1 MKDILDSI
9 LSGNAADVSIIPVMN
24 IDTSNPV
31 GDMEMPETLPILTLR
46 NAILFPETVIPITVG
61 REKSIRL
68 VNEAYKSNKL
78 LGAVAQ
84 IDVKTEDPGPDDI
97 YEVGTLGRIIKIIEM
112 PDSSITAIVQ
122 GIKRFRLTAV
132 PVTVPYLMGN
142 VIYLNDIVPEKGD
155 ADMDALADSIKEAAQ
170 NMVKLS
176 PHLPRR
182 RPSPSR
188 TSRDT
193 VSW

>member
-1 MKDILDSI
+1 MNDILDSI

-78 LGAVAQ
+78 LGAVAP
-84 IDVKTEDPGPDDI
+84 IDVMSDDPGPVDI
-97 YEVGTLGRIIKIIEM
+97 YEVR
-112 PDSSITAIVQ
+112 
-122 GIKRFRLTAV
+122 
-132 PVTVPYLMGN
+132 
-142 VIYLNDIVPEKGD
+142 
-155 ADMDALADSIKEAAQ
+155 
-170 NMVKLS
+170 
-176 PHLPRR
+176 
-182 RPSPSR
+182 
-188 TSRDT
+188 
-193 VSW
+193 